1 MVGGERRLEAKDLL
15 ESWECEGV
23 GNSSN
28 YGEGE
33 EDLKDFTVEVKELGY
48 HLGIIFLRRVLT
60 PPLIAL

>member
-1 MVGGERRLEAKDLL
+1 MVGGERRWEVKDLL
-15 ESWECEGV
+15 GSWKCEGV
-23 GNSSN
+23 GSSSS